1 MWIRE
6 RTHDLDRFT
15 THSFARITA
24 VGALA
29 IVAGYCLL
37 RRRPDIVPGLS
48 LAGLLSGCVLLAV
61 SGVDLPTLWE
71 SPIPVGQ
78 PALDANVS
86 GGREMSSDTGAAN
99 ATGISLAKIGEFLR
113 NLDEA
118 DSKVAFSTSFNV
130 MTVLAALIALA
141 FCRLLFGLVATFRF
155 HKQSTVVS
163 GVRLQKLR
171 SKFDGMIENLDDLE
185 FRESEQAHAPC
196 VTAIKRRCIYLPADW
211 RDYSDDELAASVMHE
226 LGHLSR
232 GDARWRLLAQ
242 IATAFQVFHP
252 LSHGL
257 LRQLVIAQ
265 ELSADRWAV
274 NAVGRKKFVRGISQL
289 ALRLDNAALPRRAQG
304 IGMSHSSSFLIRRIK
319 MLRNGMPACQGKTHW
334 LTRRFATLAV
344 VAVAVVAA
352 SWSLSAEEPIRVASR
367 ITDAPTSKL
376 TEDDAKLWSL
386 LPGRAGYWSLNV
398 KAALEHQVL
407 GVLLTQADAT
417 FLTPGWMMIATDDAR
432 DRRAE
437 LGLSIQNISRLSGTV
452 KMVTET
458 LKTEES
464 EPKYHMSGGADEF
477 IITMRRD
484 VDWSMVAASL
494 ADHRLYTHIRGLIG
508 PDFPKEGAERLV
520 QQYTFSDFFALQ
532 TDPRRFMLKQEA
544 EEESPPTAQVIK
556 SLWKDFGGEIATAV
570 IKLPTMIGPTETRM
584 QELMQTLHEAAEYE
598 VVGVDPSIEPGK
610 IRMRIGVTPRKG
622 STAEEV
628 LKLMSAVIEATIE
641 QSNKEH
647 EENDEPLDASEEL
660 ILNFLKTV
668 KPEIR
673 KSSNP
678 SFPSTVMVEGDVMP
692 SALWLA
698 IGG

>member
-1 MWIRE
+1 MTSI
-6 RTHDLDRFT
+6 DLLI
-15 THSFARITA
+15 SLARITA
-24 VGALA
+24 VGILA

-78 PALDANVS
+78 PAFDANVS
-86 GGREMSSDTGAAN
+86 GGREMLPDAEAGT
-99 ATGISLAKIGEFLR
+99 ATGISLATVGEFLR
-113 NLDEA
+113 NLDAA
-118 DSKVAFSTSFNV
+118 DSSAAFSTSFNV
-130 MTVLAALIALA
+130 MTVLAALTALA
-141 FCRLLFGLVATFRF
+141 FCRLLFGIVATFRF
-155 HKQSTVVS
+155 HKQSTVVT
-163 GVRLQKLR
+163 GECLHKLL
-171 SKFDGMIENLDDLE
+171 SAFDGMIESSDDLE
-185 FRESEQAHAPC
+185 FRVSDIAHAPC
-196 VTAIKRRCIYLPADW
+196 VTALNRRCIYLPKDW
-211 RDYSDDELAASVMHE
+211 PDYSDDELAASVMHE

-265 ELSADRWAV
+265 ELSADRWA
-274 NAVGRKKFVRGISQL
+274 AEAIGHSRFVRGISQL
-289 ALRLDNAALPRRAQG
+289 ALRLDNAALPRRSQG

-319 MLRNGMPACQGKTHW
+319 MLRNGMPAFNGTTHW
-334 LTRRFATLAV
+334 IAKRTATLAV

-407 GVLLTQADAT
+407 GPLLTQADAT

-452 KMVTET
+452 KMLTKT
-458 LKTEES
+458 LETEES
-464 EPKYHMSGGADEF
+464 EPKYHMSVGADEF
-477 IITMRRD
+477 IMTMRRD

-494 ADHRLYTHIRGLIG
+494 PEDRLDAGIRSLIS
-508 PDFPKEGAERLV
+508 PDFPKEGAEKLAK
-520 QQYTFSDFFALQ
+520 QNTFSDFFALQ
-532 TDPRRFMLKQEA
+532 TDPRRFILKQET
-544 EEESPPTAQVIK
+544 EEEASPSPQVIK

-584 QELMQTLHEAAEYE
+584 QELMHTLHESAEYE
-598 VVGVDPSIEPGK
+598 VISFDVAKSPEQVRLRFGMTPS
-610 IRMRIGVTPRKG
+610 KG
-622 STAEEV
+622 TTAKD
-628 LKLMSAVIEATIE
+628 LLATMSAVIQLGLEE
-641 QSNKEH
+641 QNQEVASSGKT
-647 EENDEPLDASEEL
+647 LDAAEIEL
-660 ILNFLKTV
+660 NRFLESTKL
-668 KPEIR
+668 EIR
-673 KSSNP
+673 RSSDP
-678 SFPSTVMVEGDVMP
+678 SLPSVVMLEGDIDP
-692 SALWLA
+692 RILW
-698 IGG
+698 GGSF